1 MVWPMAFLHVKHI
14 SIVEAPF
21 KVGILFGLSVLRL
34 GSSLDLFDAAV
45 AGDVVEAVAAVDVVE
60 AFVVV
65 DVVEAFVVVAFG
77 GFSSKTSFST
87 SSSSSSTSLTS
98 LQNHLN
104 VD

>member
-1 MVWPMAFLHVKHI
+1 MVWPKAFLHVKHI

-65 DVVEAFVVVAFG
+65 AFG